1 MATTATSLRILLLQV
16 VNELQDLRA
25 GQLALAVR
33 IEKSTSVH
41 ASSADALEIA
51 TRQFRDVYDR
61 LRRQI
66 EDLPI

>member
-1 MATTATSLRILLLQV
+1 MATTAASLRILLLEV

-33 IEKSTSVH
+33 IEKSTSVQT
-41 ASSADALEIA
+41 SSADALEIA